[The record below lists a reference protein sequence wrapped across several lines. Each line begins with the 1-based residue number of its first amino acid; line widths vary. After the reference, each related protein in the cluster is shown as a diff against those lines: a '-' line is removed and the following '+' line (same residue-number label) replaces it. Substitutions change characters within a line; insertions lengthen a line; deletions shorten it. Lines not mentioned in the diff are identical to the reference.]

1 MKNIL
6 LIFSILI
13 YSNGYSQSKDD
24 ILGVWLTDTKKSKVE
39 IYKIND
45 QYLGRIIWMK
55 QPLDS
60 NGKKRKDSKNPN
72 IQLRKREILGVDI
85 FERI

>member
-60 NGKKRKDSKNPN
+60 NGKKRKR
-72 IQLRKREILGVDI
+72 L
-85 FERI
+85 